1 MLRKYHPLIKI
12 VNGSLV
18 DLPCPVNIS
27 SFWNYG
33 SLLGLVLVVQLVRG
47 ILLATRFSGHSLIS
61 FESVVFI
68 FQDRN
73 YGWLLRLIHSTGAS
87 FFFMFIYLHIGRGL
101 YYGSYLRKPE
111 VWNVGVVIYF
121 ILIGTAFLG
130 YVLPWG
136 QMSYW
141 AATVITNLLSAVP
154 YLGPMMV
161 EWVWGGFAVGNPTL
175 VRFFALHYL
184 LPFVVLFLV
193 VLHFFY
199 LHVDGRSNPLGIN
212 STSYKVYFHSFF
224 SLKDFLGFVLFGF
237 IFMYFTLVLGY
248 KFIDA
253 ENFIPANALVTP
265 THIQP
270 EWYFLFAYA
279 ILRRIP
285 SKLGGVVALLLSILV
300 LFILPFLKVRSVGGV
315 VYSSFRRILFWRFC
329 ANFLLLTWLG
339 RCPAEPPF
347 VIISLYCTVFYF
359 LVFFLVFS

>member
-1 MLRKYHPLIKI
+1 
-12 VNGSLV
+12 
-18 DLPCPVNIS
+18 
-27 SFWNYG
+27 
-33 SLLGLVLVVQLVRG
+33 
-47 ILLATRFSGHSLIS
+47 
-61 FESVVFI
+61 
-68 FQDRN
+68 
-73 YGWLLRLIHSTGAS
+73 
-87 FFFMFIYLHIGRGL
+87 
-101 YYGSYLRKPE
+101 
-111 VWNVGVVIYF
+111 
-121 ILIGTAFLG
+121 
-130 YVLPWG
+130 
-136 QMSYW
+136 
-141 AATVITNLLSAVP
+141 
-154 YLGPMMV
+154 MV

-315 VYSSFRRILFWRFC
+315 VYSSFRRILF
-329 ANFLLLTWLG
+329 
-339 RCPAEPPF
+339 
-347 VIISLYCTVFYF
+347 
-359 LVFFLVFS
+359 